1 MTTDDNK
8 ALVQRFFEEVIN
20 QRNLTVLDQF
30 VTPGGVNH
38 TVPPGMPQETN
49 QFLGQYLNAFP
60 DVKATVED
68 LMADGDKV
76 VARVSYRGTQQSPI
90 ICIGHNHGNSIVGA
104 KGQCPSVGGQWE
116 TPCNDAVAR
125 TSRFLGGGTNRG
137 YLWRCMHNQWCHQW
151 GKLDT
156 LTGEHFGGH

>member
-20 QRNLTVLDQF
+20 QRNLTALDQF
-30 VTPGGVNH
+30 VPPGGVNH

-76 VARVSYRGTQQSPI
+76 VARVSIRGT
-90 ICIGHNHGNSIVGA
+90 HRGA
-104 KGQCPSVGGQWE
+104 FRGIPPTGKQI
-116 TPCNDAVAR
+116 AVTGINIFRIA
-125 TSRFLGGGTNRG
+125 N
-137 YLWRCMHNQWCHQW
+137 
-151 GKLDT
+151 GKLVEHWG
-156 LTGEHFGGH
+156 LTDRLAVLQQLGVVPPLAPVS